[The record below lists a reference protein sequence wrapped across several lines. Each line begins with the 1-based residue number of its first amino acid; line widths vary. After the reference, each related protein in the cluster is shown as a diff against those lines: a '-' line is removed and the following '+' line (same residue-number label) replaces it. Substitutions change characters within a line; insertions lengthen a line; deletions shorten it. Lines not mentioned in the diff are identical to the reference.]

1 MATKATVARK
11 SIRPNT
17 RTTKRALP
25 SQKSQAVSSKL
36 TRESQ
41 LGGDDARVLSL
52 GSPPLAERIQALREQ
67 LFKVISIV
75 ECCKFATATLLEVDD
90 SEYMVPAFEAI
101 RDLLN
106 ASAEELEEIAF
117 SVRARHREA
126 GRTSAANSE

>member
-1 MATKATVARK
+1 MAAKTTVARK

-17 RTTKRALP
+17 RTTKRALT
-25 SQKSQAVSSKL
+25 SQKSQAGSSKS
-36 TRESQ
+36 TREPL
-41 LGGDDARVLSL
+41 LGGDAARVLSL
-52 GSPPLAERIQALREQ
+52 GGRSLAERMQALREQ

-90 SEYMVPAFEAI
+90 SEYMVPAFEAV

-117 SVRARHREA
+117 CVRARHGEA
-126 GRTSAANSE
+126 GRASAANSE

>member
-1 MATKATVARK
+1 MAAKTSVARK
-11 SIRPNT
+11 SIRSNT

-25 SQKSQAVSSKL
+25 SKKSQPRSSKL

-41 LGGDDARVLSL
+41 LSHDARCLSL
-52 GSPPLAERIQALREQ
+52 GSPASLEERVQALREQ

-101 RDLLN
+101 CDLLD

-117 SVRARHREA
+117 SVRARHSQA
-126 GRTSAANSE
+126 GRASAANAE